1 MAKAYASAVVP
12 GPVERVW
19 HAVRD
24 FDGLP
29 AWHPGIAASRIE
41 EDLPAAQ
48 VGCVRALTLGDGGVV
63 RELLVSLNDI
73 DRSYTYDILDS
84 PFPIRSYRSTIRLAP
99 ITDTGQTFAEW
110 WTHFDAEGEDEP
122 ELLETFGG
130 GVFAT
135 GLKGLRAH
143 FGG

>member
-12 GPVERVW
+12 GSVEQVW
-19 HAVRD
+19 LVVRD

-29 AWHPGIAASRIE
+29 RWHAGIEASRIE
-41 EDLPAAQ
+41 DDRPAAE
-48 VGCVRALTLGDGGVV
+48 VGCVRALTLAGGGVV
-63 RELLVSLNDI
+63 RERLVSLD
-73 DRSYTYDILDS
+73 DVGRSYTYDILDS
-84 PFPIRSYRSTIRLAP
+84 PFPIRSYRSTIRVVP
-99 ITDTGQTFAEW
+99 ITDTEQTFVEW
-110 WTHFDAEGEDEP
+110 WTHFDAAEKDEAD
-122 ELLETFGG
+122 LLETFGV